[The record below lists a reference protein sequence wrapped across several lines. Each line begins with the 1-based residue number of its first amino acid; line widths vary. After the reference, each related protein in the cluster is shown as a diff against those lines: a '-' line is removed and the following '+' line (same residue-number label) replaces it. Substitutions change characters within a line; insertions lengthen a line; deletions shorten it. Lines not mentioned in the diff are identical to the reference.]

1 MRLTFSAKI
10 SLLVSLVSSVAVIL
24 TGVLLSLIAIWR
36 VEKDV
41 HNELS
46 VRANDL
52 IRQHIVYEDGFIRYR
67 RGPEGETISSQL
79 IDFNVSAVVYSLSRE
94 RIGTYGLYRNLSD
107 RSEIGLLL
115 PDDLFTQVVTSQK
128 PVYRDSTIESG
139 RIIDTYTV
147 PLLSAGTTIGIMQL
161 AREAT
166 FLIFLRETF
175 GLLLIL
181 ILPLSV
187 VVSWVLGY
195 ILSKKALSPLKR
207 LIYVMRQA
215 EVSAVP
221 PPIHIT
227 GPSNDELYLL
237 AHSFNEMLL
246 RLKEGVEKQKNFIS
260 NASHELKT
268 PLTRT
273 ISSLE
278 IVSSDL
284 DQADPQIISRVEQ
297 AKSTLLELA
306 KTIDSLLTL
315 ARLQAAPAPTPAES
329 ISLYQS
335 LHKII
340 RIYQE
345 EYRQKNIEVA
355 LVCDR
360 DIHIKFSPQRLN
372 ILLNNLL
379 SNAFKYGKSGGKI
392 HVLVTRENSFVSIR
406 FSDDGPGMDADE
418 SRQMFHRFFRGRSQS
433 RIPGSGLGLSLVDEI
448 IKTGDL
454 HLEVSSHPGQGTTIT
469 LSGFIL
475 SK

>member
-24 TGVLLSLIAIWR
+24 TGVLLSLIAVWR

-46 VRANDL
+46 ARANDL
-52 IRQHIVYEDGFIRYR
+52 IRQHIVYEDGLIRYR
-67 RGPEGETISSQL
+67 RGTEGETISSHL
-79 IDFNVSAVVYSLSRE
+79 IDFNVSAVVYSLSGE

-107 RSEIGLLL
+107 RSQIWLLL

-227 GPSNDELYLL
+227 GPTNDELYLL

-284 DQADPQIISRVEQ
+284 DKAHPQIVSRVEQ
-297 AKSTLLELA
+297 AKFTLLDLA
-306 KTIDSLLTL
+306 KTIDSLLIL
-315 ARLQAAPAPTPAES
+315 ARLQASPTPTPAES

-340 RIYQE
+340 RTYQE
-345 EYRQKNIEVA
+345 EYRLKNIEVE
-355 LVCDR
+355 LDCDR
-360 DIHIKFSPQRLN
+360 DLHIKFSPQRLN

-392 HVLVTRENSFVSIR
+392 QVLVSRENSLVSVTI
-406 FSDDGPGMDADE
+406 SDDGPGMDANE
-418 SRQMFHRFFRGRSQS
+418 SSQMFHRFFRGRGQS
-433 RIPGSGLGLSLVDEI
+433 RVSGSGLGLSIVEEI
-448 IKTGDL
+448 
-454 HLEVSSHPGQGTTIT
+454 VRSHQLKLAVKSAPGRGTTLT
-469 LSGFIL
+469 LTGFPL
-475 SK
+475 SR